1 MRPNHKDYLLYVAV
15 VLLIMSLMG
24 LAWLVS

>member
-1 MRPNHKDYLLYVAV
+1 MRPNHKDYLLYVGV